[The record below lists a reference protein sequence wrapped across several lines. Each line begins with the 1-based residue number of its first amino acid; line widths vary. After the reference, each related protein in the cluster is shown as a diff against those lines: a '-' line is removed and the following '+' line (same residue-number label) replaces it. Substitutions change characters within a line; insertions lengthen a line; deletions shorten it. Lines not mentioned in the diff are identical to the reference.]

1 VRKRLMLGLLPLAI
15 LACRTETPENR
26 IRLAFAAC
34 VQAVEASDA
43 SGAAERLSPGFTG
56 PDGMDRAGAQ
66 VYLTALLRREKV
78 GVTVVAQQVAVRD
91 NQAMQNVQLLLTGR
105 TGSELLPAEGSR
117 RSLVI
122 RWQYRDR
129 QWKIAEV
136 QEALQ

>member
-1 VRKRLMLGLLPLAI
+1 
-15 LACRTETPENR
+15 
-26 IRLAFAAC
+26 
-34 VQAVEASDA
+34 
-43 SGAAERLSPGFTG
+43 
-56 PDGMDRAGAQ
+56 MDRAGAQ